1 MGLFWGNSETEQE
14 EDGELRNM
22 TMQMRQKLGD
32 LECEEAIIKDK
43 DRFGRVRASLMG
55 YLRAKHGRNSAD
67 RALSRVNKRIQENY
81 FDGKSLSD
89 LYRHSS
95 GLLR

>member
-1 MGLFWGNSETEQE
+1 MGLFWGNDDTQQE

-22 TMQMRQKLGD
+22 TIEMRQKLGD

-55 YLRAKHGRNSAD
+55 YLREKHGRSAD
-67 RALSRVNKRIQENY
+67 RALSRVNKRLQEHY
-81 FDGKSLSD
+81 FNS
-89 LYRHSS
+89 
-95 GLLR
+95 

>member
-1 MGLFWGNSETEQE
+1 MGLFWGNDETEQE

-22 TMQMRQKLGD
+22 TIEMRQKLGD

-67 RALSRVNKRIQENY
+67 RALSRVNKRLQENY
-81 FDGKSLSD
+81 LNQ
-89 LYRHSS
+89 
-95 GLLR
+95 